1 MTILQQ
7 LSGISSSQIKPGML
21 LVATDCHE
29 VVHKN
34 VNKET

>member
-29 VVHKN
+29 VVNKN
-34 VNKET
+34 VNKKK